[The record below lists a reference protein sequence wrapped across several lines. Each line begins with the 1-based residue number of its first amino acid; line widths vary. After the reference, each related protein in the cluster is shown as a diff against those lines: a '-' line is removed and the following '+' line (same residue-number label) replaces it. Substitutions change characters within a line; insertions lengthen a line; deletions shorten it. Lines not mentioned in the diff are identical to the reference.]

1 MTLLR
6 TFYAI
11 PNPIEMTQR
20 GSMRA
25 EVKAFG
31 RNCAAKR
38 STVGFGSRRKLSA
51 YKCRLRQT
59 GGKEE
64 FNIGHHYLPKSGAVV
79 VRQAKM
85 RDVDSIVHFVNSL
98 SQDGTLL
105 HRTHDDVCANINSFT
120 IAETAGGSF
129 LGCAALYCYG
139 THLAEV
145 RSIAVHPNARG
156 KGMGHLLM
164 EATLKAA
171 QEYGI
176 ECLCLFTRIPDFFQS
191 YGFHSVPNSM
201 FPEKYNK
208 DCRYCPRR
216 NSCDETAM
224 IRGELRHTAF
234 GPTISSSQ
242 NLVQLHL

>member
-1 MTLLR
+1 
-6 TFYAI
+6 
-11 PNPIEMTQR
+11 
-20 GSMRA
+20 MRA

-31 RNCAAKR
+31 RNRAAKR
-38 STVGFGSRRKLSA
+38 SIVDFGSRRKLSA
-51 YKCRLRQT
+51 YKRRLRQT
-59 GGKEE
+59 GEKEE

-79 VRQAKM
+79 VRQAIM

-105 HRTHDDVCANINSFT
+105 RRTHDDVCANINSFT
-120 IAETAGGSF
+120 IAETADGSF

-156 KGMGHLLM
+156 KGVGHLLM
-164 EATLKAA
+164 AATLKAA
-171 QEYGI
+171 QERGI
-176 ECLCLFTRIPDFFQS
+176 ERLCLFTRIPDYFKP
-191 YGFHSVPNSM
+191 YGFNAVPHSM

-224 IRGELRHTAF
+224 MRGELRHTAF
-234 GPTISSSQ
+234 IPATSQ

>member
-1 MTLLR
+1 M
-6 TFYAI
+6 
-11 PNPIEMTQR
+11 
-20 GSMRA
+20 
-25 EVKAFG
+25 
-31 RNCAAKR
+31 
-38 STVGFGSRRKLSA
+38 
-51 YKCRLRQT
+51 
-59 GGKEE
+59 
-64 FNIGHHYLPKSGAVV
+64 V

-85 RDVDSIVHFVNSL
+85 HDADSILHFVNSL

-105 HRTHDDVCANINSFT
+105 RRTHDDVCANINSFT
-120 IAETAGGSF
+120 IAEAVDGSF

-145 RSIAVHPNARG
+145 RSIAVHPIARG
-156 KGMGHLLM
+156 KGVGHLLM

-176 ECLCLFTRIPDFFQS
+176 ECLCLFTRIPDFFKS
-191 YGFHSVPNSM
+191 YGFNAVPHSM

-224 IRGELRHTAF
+224 MRGELRRTAF
-234 GPTISSSQ
+234 MPAISPSQ
-242 NLVQLHL
+242 NLVQLHR

>member
-1 MTLLR
+1 
-6 TFYAI
+6 
-11 PNPIEMTQR
+11 
-20 GSMRA
+20 MRA

-31 RNCAAKR
+31 RNCEAKR
-38 STVGFGSRRKLSA
+38 SNVDLGSPRKSSA
-51 YKCRLRQT
+51 YKRRLRQT
-59 GGKEE
+59 ARQEN
-64 FNIGHHYLPKSGAVV
+64 FNIGHRYPPKSWAVV

-156 KGMGHLLM
+156 KGVGHLLM
-164 EATLKAA
+164 EATLKTA

-176 ECLCLFTRIPDFFQS
+176 KCLCLFTRIPDYFKS
-191 YGFHSVPNSM
+191 YGFNPVPHSM

-208 DCRYCPRR
+208 DCHSCPRR

-224 IRGELRHTAF
+224 MRGELRHSAF
-234 GPTISSSQ
+234 MPPISSGQS
-242 NLVQLHL
+242 LVQLHL

>member
-1 MTLLR
+1 
-6 TFYAI
+6 
-11 PNPIEMTQR
+11 
-20 GSMRA
+20 
-25 EVKAFG
+25 VKTFG
-31 RNCAAKR
+31 RNCTAKQ
-38 STVGFGSRRKLSA
+38 STVDFGSRRKSSA
-51 YKCRLRQT
+51 YKRRSGRTQ
-59 GGKEE
+59 GKEE
-64 FNIGHHYLPKSGAVV
+64 ADIGHRYLPKSRAVA
-79 VRQAKM
+79 VRQAEM
-85 RDVDSIVHFVNSL
+85 RDVDNIVRLVNSL

-105 HRTHDDVCANINSFT
+105 RRTHDDVCANISSFK
-120 IAETAGGSF
+120 IAEAADGSF

-156 KGMGHLLM
+156 EGVGQLLM

-176 ECLCLFTRIPDFFQS
+176 ECLCLFTRIPDFFKS
-191 YGFHSVPNSM
+191 YGFHAVPHSM

-224 IRGELRHTAF
+224 MRGELRHTAF
-234 GPTISSSQ
+234 VPISSSQ